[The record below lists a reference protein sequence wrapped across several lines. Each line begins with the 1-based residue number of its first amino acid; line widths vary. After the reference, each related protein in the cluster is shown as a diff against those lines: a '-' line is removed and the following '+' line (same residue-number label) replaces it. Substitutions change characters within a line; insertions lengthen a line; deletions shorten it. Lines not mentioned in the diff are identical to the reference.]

1 MPMHVNVKR
10 VLRDE
15 GGFGLIE
22 LLIAM
27 TVLVIGIMAT
37 FAMFE
42 SGIRHIKRASTVTTA
57 AALADAEMEN
67 FRAIRYTAI
76 GLDDDHVDAAVAS
89 SPPYADDPAYPVS
102 AANRVV
108 VPACGSPPCT
118 NDVPVRTVTG
128 ADGESY
134 RVDTYITWQEVTAG
148 EDVKLVTI
156 VVRDADD
163 VNKTWAR
170 TASSFHES
178 TGT

>member
-1 MPMHVNVKR
+1 MPMQDSVKR

-27 TVLVIGIMAT
+27 TVLVVGIMAT

-42 SGIRHIKRASTVTTA
+42 SGIRQIKRASTVTTA

-67 FRAIRYTAI
+67 YRAIRYSAI
-76 GLDDDHVDAAVAS
+76 GLDDTQVLAAAAPYS
-89 SPPYADDPAYPVS
+89 SDPAYQS
-102 AANRVV
+102 NASNRVV
-108 VPACGSPPCT
+108 LPVCGTSPCT
-118 NDVPVRTVTG
+118 SDVPVQTLTG

-134 RVDTYITWQEVTAG
+134 RVDTYISWQDVTSG

-163 VNKTWAR
+163 VTKTWAR
-170 TASSFHES
+170 TASAFHES

>member
-1 MPMHVNVKR
+1 
-10 VLRDE
+10 
-15 GGFGLIE
+15 
-22 LLIAM
+22 M
-27 TVLVIGIMAT
+27 TVLVVGIMAT

-67 FRAIRYTAI
+67 YRAIRYSAI
-76 GLDDDHVDAAVAS
+76 GLDDTQVLAAAT
-89 SPPYADDPAYPVS
+89 PYPLDPAYQS
-102 AANRVV
+102 NASNRVV
-108 VPACGSPPCT
+108 LPVCGASPCT
-118 NDVPVRTVTG
+118 NDVPVQTLTG
-128 ADGESY
+128 ADGKSY
-134 RVDTYITWQEVTAG
+134 RVDTYITWQDVTAG
-148 EDVKLVTI
+148 DDVKLVTI